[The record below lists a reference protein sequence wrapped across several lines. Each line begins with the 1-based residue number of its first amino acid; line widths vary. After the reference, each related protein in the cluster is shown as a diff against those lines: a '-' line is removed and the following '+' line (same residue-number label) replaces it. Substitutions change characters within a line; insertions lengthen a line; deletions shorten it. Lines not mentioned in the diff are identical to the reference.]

1 MFVCEWV
8 SFVSCSLTVSDDD
21 CCIPSF
27 FLLHLKW
34 SLRAVVAGLFSL
46 FPWDRPV
53 WKPLFLLLFRLEWM
67 PFVADLI
74 LGTGSWHGEHLYLL
88 TSLQKQH
95 SFPLLISSAIN
106 QRAAGQG
113 RQTDPFF
120 ISVFQGRN
128 HQLSDRAALSHQYLI
143 FFDAA
148 LFVARMNKSCILR
161 FVCLSCPS
169 ALINVKMIEMANQ
182 IKEGGACCFQNLS
195 TNSSLM
201 LQF

>member
-53 WKPLFLLLFRLEWM
+53 WKPLFLLYLGLSGCLLSPISSWALE
-67 PFVADLI
+67 V
-74 LGTGSWHGEHLYLL
+74 GTVSIFTCWPHCK
-88 TSLQKQH
+88 KQH